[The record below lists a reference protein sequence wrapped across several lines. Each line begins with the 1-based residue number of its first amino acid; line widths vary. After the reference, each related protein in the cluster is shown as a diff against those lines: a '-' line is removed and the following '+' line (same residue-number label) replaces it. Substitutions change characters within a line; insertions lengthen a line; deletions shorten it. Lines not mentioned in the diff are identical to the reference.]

1 VEKHGRER
9 QATDGNIIRHMHCL
23 CWINKATDLDTEH
36 GTYCFSMATKVME
49 RRLSLSLYVHFVSC
63 I

>member
-1 VEKHGRER
+1 MIERER
-9 QATDGNIIRHMHCL
+9 QATDGNIIRHMHCS

-36 GTYCFSMATKVME
+36 DTYCFSMATKVMG
-49 RRLSLSLYVHFVSC
+49 RLLSFALYVHFVSR